1 MKTLWDMPRGQTAE
15 IAAITQTLPQQIQQ
29 RLFEMGF
36 EPGRALTCVQRG
48 PFSGPVVVA
57 VADCV
62 YSLEQA
68 IAREIHIRS
77 S

>member
-48 PFSGPVVVA
+48 PFQAQSW
-57 VADCV
+57 
-62 YSLEQA
+62 SLWQTA
-68 IAREIHIRS
+68 YIRWS
-77 S
+77 RL